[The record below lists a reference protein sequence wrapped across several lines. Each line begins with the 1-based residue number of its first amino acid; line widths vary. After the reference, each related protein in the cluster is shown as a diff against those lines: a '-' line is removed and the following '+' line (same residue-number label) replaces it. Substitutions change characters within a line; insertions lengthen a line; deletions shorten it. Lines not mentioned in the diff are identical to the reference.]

1 MNIFQKDGHTFDT
14 GPSLITL
21 PHIFENLFKKTNED
35 IHDHINLVR
44 INPLF
49 IYVWK

>member
-1 MNIFQKDGHTFDT
+1 MDIRT

-35 IHDHINLVR
+35 IMTILLMR